1 MMPCLL
7 LKIFPPLVLAILLGA
22 CASTSTPKP
31 PPPLTFDVT
40 TTIQTNDG
48 GLFYFVV
55 RSANEK
61 QFMLETYQ
69 DVANKAF
76 SEPPDQGVL
85 GVFSVV
91 PGTQQEYTV
100 SQPTEG
106 TIALYFLLTKPGSQ
120 WKKLLS
126 TPLEDKYNINLK
138 ANSQVEINKNTH
150 WYSWF

>member
-1 MMPCLL
+1 MIDFLL
-7 LKIFPPLVLAILLGA
+7 LKVFPPLAVAILLVA
-22 CASTSTPKP
+22 CSSAPKP
-31 PPPLTFDVT
+31 PPPLVFDVT
-40 TTIQTNDG
+40 TATQTNNG

-76 SEPPDQGVL
+76 SDPPDQGVL

-100 SQPTEG
+100 NQPAQG
-106 TIALYFLLTKPGSQ
+106 TVALYFLLTKPGSQ
-120 WKKLLS
+120 WKKLFS
-126 TPLEDKYNINLK
+126 APLEDKYNINLK
-138 ANSQVEINKNTH
+138 ANSQVEINKDKP